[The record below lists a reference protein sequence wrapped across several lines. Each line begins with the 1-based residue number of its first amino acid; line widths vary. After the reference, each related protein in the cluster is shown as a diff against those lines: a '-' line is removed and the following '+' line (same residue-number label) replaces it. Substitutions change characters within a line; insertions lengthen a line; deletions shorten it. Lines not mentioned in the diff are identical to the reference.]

1 MQDVRMVPVVKVSH
15 GFEAR
20 VVAARLGSEGIV
32 TQFRGAV
39 EGPYPVGD
47 VEVLVAEADLEVAR
61 EILLADEVEASFE
74 DGVDDIAARLAL
86 APWVLLLVVLGVV
99 SFAVV
104 STMGSSL

>member
-1 MQDVRMVPVVKVSH
+1 MQDLRMVPVVKVAH

-47 VEVLVAEADLEVAR
+47 VEVLVSEADLEVAR
-61 EILLADEVEASFE
+61 EILLADEVESSF
-74 DGVDDIAARLAL
+74 DDDVEVVAEGRGL
-86 APWVLLLVVLGVV
+86 APWVLLLVLVGVAA
-99 SFAVV
+99 FALV
-104 STMGSSL
+104 STMGDSL